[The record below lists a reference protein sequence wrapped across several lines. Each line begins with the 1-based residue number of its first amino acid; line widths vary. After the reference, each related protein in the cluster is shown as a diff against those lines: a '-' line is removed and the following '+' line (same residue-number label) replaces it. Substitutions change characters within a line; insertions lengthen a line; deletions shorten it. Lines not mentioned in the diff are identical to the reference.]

1 MMDVMDGVVHYAL
14 EPLAVELRQKPVP
27 AIKDEEVLLH
37 VGAVGVCGSDA

>member
-27 AIKDEEVLLH
+27 EIGRAH
-37 VGAVGVCGSDA
+37 V